1 MGDVFAFLIAGLGVG
16 AVYALLGLG
25 IMTLYR
31 STGVLN
37 FAFAAMGMVAVY
49 GYVEL
54 TEQGMRGWVAA
65 LVMII
70 LGAPFGILIE
80 VLVMRRFRKEH
91 PTTKAVASIALIVGL
106 IGLVDIIWGTT
117 PRGIPNWLPT
127 WGATIGGT
135 RLPADQVTT
144 LGVAV
149 AVLLALGFLFTR
161 TRTGIALRAMASDG
175 PTSALVGVPVIRLT
189 MVAWGMT
196 GVLAAL
202 SLLLVAPTRGLNSG
216 GLSLLV
222 IPALAAAVLGNLRS
236 PKGVVA
242 GGLALGIIEAEAGL
256 TAWTAEN
263 ALVVPFVVLLVV
275 LLWRQRKVLIPAFA
289 EGGRA

>member
-54 TEQGMRGWVAA
+54 TERAVTPWIAA
-65 LVMII
+65 LLMVT
-70 LGAPFGILIE
+70 LGVPFGILIE
-80 VLVMRRFRKEH
+80 VLVMRRFRQEQ
-91 PTTKAVASIALIVGL
+91 PTTKAVATIALIVGL
-106 IGLVDIIWGTT
+106 MGLVDIIWGTT
-117 PRGIPNWLPT
+117 PRGVPNWLPS
-127 WGATIGGT
+127 WGATIGNT
-135 RLPADQVTT
+135 RLPADKVTT
-144 LGVAV
+144 LGVAAV
-149 AVLLALGFLFTR
+149 VLLALGFLFAR

-175 PTSALVGVPVIRLT
+175 PTSALVGVPVGRLT
-189 MVAWGMT
+189 MIAWGMT
-196 GVLAAL
+196 GALAAL
-202 SLLLVAPTRGLNSG
+202 SLLLVAPSRGLNSG
-216 GLSLLV
+216 ALSLLV
-222 IPALAAAVLGNLRS
+222 IPALAAAVIGNLKN

-242 GGLALGIIEAEAGL
+242 GGLALGVIESEAGL

-263 ALVVPFVVLLVV
+263 ALVVPFVVLLGV
-275 LLWRQRKVLIPAFA
+275 LLWRQRKVLIPAFT